1 MVGYPSQDGYYLVWN
16 VESAVLG
23 HEGGVEDEVQHV
35 GAVHRTRKN
44 ESRKGT
50 GNESKN
56 SGRGHN
62 GT

>member
-35 GAVHRTRKN
+35 GAV
-44 ESRKGT
+44 
-50 GNESKN
+50 
-56 SGRGHN
+56 GHEDEVELGEN
-62 GT
+62 AWFFCF